1 MNPVKMED
9 TESEVAM
16 SCIPSTFDFF
26 SGIESELKKD
36 RDLRDEIRAIVMELE
51 ECSRQTETV
60 MQGVH
65 QSSCEKQ
72 KEICAKAR
80 TLLVPV
86 KEWMEKL
93 KFKVPQDDFY
103 RVHGMWQT
111 AFTKL
116 CFLTSLI
123 IFIESDMETMA
134 TKGNVAEMLGL
145 KTEREDGFHLE
156 LDDYLL
162 GLLFLVN
169 ELSRLAMNSV
179 TSGNMGAPLKISN
192 FVSNLESGFRLL
204 NLKNDFLRKKY
215 DGLKYDVKKIE
226 QVVYDMKIRG
236 LIAKT

>member
-1 MNPVKMED
+1 MD
-9 TESEVAM
+9 AESEVAA
-16 SCIPSTFDFF
+16 SCVPSTFDFF

-36 RDLRDEIRAIVMELE
+36 RDLRDGIRAIVMELE

-60 MQGVH
+60 LQGVH

-72 KEICAKAR
+72 KVICAKAR
-80 TLLVPV
+80 TMLVPV

-93 KFKVPQDDFY
+93 KSKVPEDDFY
-103 RVHGMWQT
+103 RVHGMWQSV
-111 AFTKL
+111 FIKL

-123 IFIESDMETMA
+123 IFIESDMKTMA
-134 TKGNVAEMLGL
+134 TKTAVADMLGL
-145 KTEREDGFHLE
+145 KTERQDGFHLE

-179 TSGNMGAPLKISN
+179 TSGNMDAPLRISN
-192 FVSNLESGFRLL
+192 FVSDLESGFRLL

-236 LIAKT
+236 LIAKS